1 MPARPRNP
9 EEAGSVER
17 ARAIAIALLA
27 RHAWS
32 VAKMRERLL
41 RRGVAEAAADTVI
54 ADLTRAGLLGDR
66 AYAQDAARLELSRR
80 PASDAFLEHKLVS
93 RGVDERLAAREAR
106 RAAEGVSELDRARA
120 LARRNA
126 RPDPKDPAGARRR
139 LLGLLARRGFDAET
153 ARTAVD
159 ETLGRE
165 PEDDAGVGG
174 DAMEHHDEP
183 I

>member
-1 MPARPRNP
+1 MPPRPRNP
-9 EEAGSVER
+9 EGPGPAER
-17 ARAIAIALLA
+17 GMAIAIALLA

-32 VAKMRERLL
+32 IARMRERLL
-41 RRGVAEAAADTVI
+41 RRGVPEAAADAVI
-54 ADLTRAGLLGDR
+54 AELTRAGLLGDR
-66 AYAQDAARLELSRR
+66 AYARDAATLELSRR

-93 RGVDERLAAREAR
+93 KGVDERVAARAAKG
-106 RAAEGVSELDRARA
+106 AAEGVSELDRARA

-126 RPDPKDPAGARRR
+126 RPDAKDPAGARRR

-159 ETLGRE
+159 EALGRE
-165 PEDDAGVGG
+165 PEHHDAGG
-174 DAMEHHDEP
+174 DLQEHHDEP